1 MPIALINLFL
11 NYEKDDNIV
20 FGFSIFFFLI
30 TTSSG
35 LYFFRKIKT
44 FYRNDNE
51 KAVILNIKRKDVFV
65 SGAISYYVLP
75 FISFISSGRD
85 GVYILCTLIV
95 LFLIIFTNN
104 RMFLYTPLF
113 DILAYKILECDIKI
127 NDKLIHADIIVKD
140 GNQLYFT
147 GENSMRIYKIEE
159 GIFAAE
165 RYNEIDE

>member
-1 MPIALINLFL
+1 
-11 NYEKDDNIV
+11 
-20 FGFSIFFFLI
+20 
-30 TTSSG
+30 
-35 LYFFRKIKT
+35 
-44 FYRNDNE
+44 
-51 KAVILNIKRKDVFV
+51 
-65 SGAISYYVLP
+65 
-75 FISFISSGRD
+75 
-85 GVYILCTLIV
+85 
-95 LFLIIFTNN
+95 
-104 RMFLYTPLF
+104 MFLYTPLF